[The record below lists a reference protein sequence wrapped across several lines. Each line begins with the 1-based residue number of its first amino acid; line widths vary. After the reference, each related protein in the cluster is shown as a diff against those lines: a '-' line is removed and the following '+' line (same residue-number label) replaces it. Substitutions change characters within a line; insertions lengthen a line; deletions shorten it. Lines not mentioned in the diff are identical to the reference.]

1 MPLNDHH
8 TEGFRDPKL
17 LVGARLA
24 GYRSQRTAAVLVVC
38 TYILSRIGTVLRG
51 GLTQYSECKFK
62 A

>member
-24 GYRSQRTAAVLVVC
+24 VYRSQTAAVLVVC
-38 TYILSRIGTVLRG
+38 TYILYRIGTVL
-51 GLTQYSECKFK
+51 Q
-62 A
+62 AA